1 VSIDHK
7 DEERE
12 RQIQPEN
19 LPQELKSLKHW
30 VNWAALWSADKKS
43 FSKPPMRANGR
54 NASSTEPGD
63 WTTLEESLAALGR
76 DGVYRDRWGRKHHV
90 TLDGVG
96 LAGLERTD
104 WVGVDLDGCVNPE
117 TGEINAAA
125 RKIVKTFDSYTEV
138 SPSGKGLR
146 IWVEAEKHRAWCANK
161 GGETDIEVYDKGRF
175 LTATGWH
182 LEGTPWT
189 VEKRQEALD
198 AFMEQHAPPE
208 AERPETEQRPY
219 TGPQDYAYDL
229 EGLLD
234 KAGVVFKQAS
244 DATSERTYHI
254 VCPWAHEHSGG
265 DTSGTRVGQYASGA
279 TWFRC
284 EHAHCLSAG
293 REWPEFRE
301 KLDPESHRGV
311 EITVGGRRLINDST
325 PRGDAYSKPQV
336 EVRSRYR
343 SLSST
348 VMSNDGNE
356 DLIQSIQAISFSG
369 REKPGPRGWIVEN
382 SIWEGHAASWFGEGG
397 VAKSMLAMHLALTVA
412 AEGEHY
418 WMGFQVKTVPVLYLD
433 FELDADE
440 QHRRA
445 LDLAVGMGLSDIP
458 KNFYYLSVAMLPPA
472 QAFGLAAEE
481 CRRLGVKLIIVDSV
495 GFALDGDSENAR
507 DVLGFYRVC
516 IQPLKDAGAS
526 PLLID
531 HQAKIIK
538 GEKYSDKQ
546 AFGSVY
552 KTNAV
557 RSAFQIRGHH
567 EQSEITATFTH
578 KKNNFGSKEKDFSV
592 KLTFGGGRVTVDR
605 LEAPRPNPDRE
616 PSKKELVQKAVEEMG
631 RATTETVQ
639 TKTGLNL
646 QTVRNAVS
654 ELIRE
659 GALKDTGDK
668 QGQHRI
674 VVTHSHTTK
683 GTGTVTKA
691 QADTSALQYEYE
703 DRDSPPA
710 CDVEE
715 FPGGGE

>member
-1 VSIDHK
+1 MSINHA
-7 DEERE
+7 EQVR
-12 RQIQPEN
+12 
-19 LPQELKSLKHW
+19 
-30 VNWAALWSADKKS
+30 
-43 FSKPPMRANGR
+43 
-54 NASSTEPGD
+54 
-63 WTTLEESLAALGR
+63 
-76 DGVYRDRWGRKHHV
+76 
-90 TLDGVG
+90 
-96 LAGLERTD
+96 
-104 WVGVDLDGCVNPE
+104 
-117 TGEINAAA
+117 TGEIQPTFWAAPEIA
-125 RKIVKTFDSYTEV
+125 KAGYKVFPVKDKEPTVAGSFYAATDDISE
-138 SPSGKGLR
+138 
-146 IWVEAEKHRAWCANK
+146 IAAW
-161 GGETDIEVYDKGRF
+161 IEDGHGHHDVAI
-175 LTATGWH
+175 ATGVF
-182 LEGTPWT
+182 GRVVAIDADTP
-189 VEKRQEALD
+189 EKFEEMKAKYGPPTYTTKRGGHWLFLHPRNGKVISSKIAPGLD
-198 AFMEQHAPPE
+198 RKGDGGIAVVPPS
-208 AERPETEQRPY
+208 
-219 TGPQDYAYDL
+219 
-229 EGLLD
+229 
-234 KAGVVFKQAS
+234 K
-244 DATSERTYHI
+244 
-254 VCPWAHEHSGG
+254 
-265 DTSGTRVGQYASGA
+265 
-279 TWFRC
+279 
-284 EHAHCLSAG
+284 G
-293 REWPEFRE
+293 REWTNGIPRVKDLPVLPEEFWSKTKGPTPGERTMGQERKDAAAEVIAKHVGALEPNASGGGRHEHLTHLCGVMLGRNVSLVDAEDILKAAWGAVDEELSERAERE
-301 KLDPESHRGV
+301 VPNTLATTQQAIAEDRATGV
-311 EITVGGRRLINDST
+311 PSMEKITPGLFAELKEIFGWEVQITVGDT
-325 PRGDAYSKPQV
+325 HSKPQG
-336 EVRSRYR
+336 EVRYRYR

-348 VMSNDGNE
+348 GVSNE
-356 DLIQSIQAISFSG
+356 PEESIQAISFSG

-412 AEGEHY
+412 AEGKDY

-458 KNFYYLSVAMLPPA
+458 ENFYYLSAAMLPPA
-472 QAFGLAAEE
+472 EAFGLAAEE

-495 GFALDGDSENAR
+495 GFALDGDSESAR
-507 DVLGFYRVC
+507 DVLGFYRAR

-578 KKNNFGSKEKDFSV
+578 KKNNFGWKEKDFSV
-592 KLTFGGGRVTVDR
+592 KLAFAVGRVTVNR

-674 VVTHSHTTK
+674 VATHSHTTK
-683 GTGTVTKA
+683 GTVTVTKA

-715 FPGGGE
+715 FPGDGE